1 MTLAGFKRL
10 FIFVLTQAWNSISDY
25 HPNNGFHIGLEY
37 LSREFQDIQKVWF
50 WYITMPNFSSRSIL
64 SEASSRIISW
74 SSSVFYKIS
83 QALKP
88 SDFRSE
94 FSKKIFEP
102 NFEATFFFFCACV
115 VALFSLT
122 RTNQLPNQVKKCSY
136 FHRTFAKT
144 IFDFEFLSKVY

>member
-88 SDFRSE
+88 ESFIGVDLKEIWYNTLAVSDGDVSLVWSTSFCFEHSSSSIFRSYASLS
-94 FSKKIFEP
+94 FDRFKKTTNNIFKP
-102 NFEATFFFFCACV
+102 
-115 VALFSLT
+115 
-122 RTNQLPNQVKKCSY
+122 P
-136 FHRTFAKT
+136 
-144 IFDFEFLSKVY
+144 